1 MDARGGNMKVRN
13 ERSVVKLVILAVLIA
28 CAVTISG
35 AQQATS
41 VVPTLVNFSASLT
54 DANGKPLSG
63 TVGVSFYLYKDEQG
77 GSPLWM
83 ETQNVQPDKT
93 GHYTV
98 TLGATK
104 SEGLP
109 TSLFASGEAR
119 WLAVQAQGQAE
130 QPRVL
135 LLSVPYALKAG
146 DAQTIGGLSPSAFVR
161 AASPNSGSSAGSS
174 SGSGSD
180 PNAPPL
186 GGTGTTDYLPIW
198 TNSTTLGSSV
208 LFQSGTGAKAKVG
221 IGTTKPASTLDV
233 KGGGTIRGLFSLP
246 ATGTATTKAGFDSQ
260 PIGLAASVFNNGTST
275 AVTQTFQW
283 QAEPVGNNTKSATGS
298 LNLLFAQ
305 GTGKANETG
314 LNIASNG
321 QITFAKGQT
330 FPGTGNG
337 TITGVTAGTDL
348 TGGGNSGNVTLNVD
362 TTKVVTGV
370 TAGTDLTGGGA
381 GGNLTLNLDTTK
393 VPQLKTANTF
403 TGNQTINGNVSDTG
417 NISAT
422 GSITGQTGVF
432 SASNST
438 QVVNV
443 TQSGTGTAINAT
455 VPTNSSLFTPA
466 IQGTANGTTN
476 PYGIGVQGISSAS
489 GGYGVLGEEMN
500 SNANTGGYGVAGSTQ
515 TSSGAGVAGFGGS
528 SVAGS
533 STDGVY
539 AQSSSPNGFGVDAYN
554 ANNTSGVGVRGYTY
568 AAAGIGVYGF
578 WTSASSIGANTS
590 QIGVWGDSSSG
601 DGVAGTSDN
610 AYGVEGVSNN
620 NIGVSGY
627 SNYNNGISGFSGS
640 SYGVE
645 GGGPISGVN
654 GGSTFGNGV
663 SGFASA
669 SSATSG
675 VFGNVYTGSASG
687 GGFGT
692 AGVWGDTGLPGGFG
706 VVGTTDD
713 GNSFFGKNNTVN
725 HETLYAENDSGFNGG
740 TPYAARFAG
749 PGSSTYCSIYR
760 DSNDNGTGDLDCT
773 GSINGAVVVGGN
785 RMVNMYAV
793 EAADNWFEDAGSGQL
808 VHGSITIVL
817 DQVFAQTVN
826 GDVDYHVFLTPNGD
840 CEGLYVTDKG
850 AQGFEVHELH
860 GGHSNVAFDYRIM
873 ARRKG
878 FEKVRMQDVTQD
890 FARMKQESDQL
901 AARVEARKQEQKAHP
916 IVKPAELPRP
926 KPVPTPSFHPGT
938 PHPPVFPA
946 KQSLIGSVK

>member
-1 MDARGGNMKVRN
+1 MKVRN
-13 ERSVVKLVILAVLIA
+13 LRSVVKLAVSLAVLIA
-28 CAVTISG
+28 SVVTVVE
-35 AQQATS
+35 AQQSNS
-41 VVPTLVNFSASLT
+41 VVPALVNFSGTLA
-54 DANGKPLSG
+54 DANGKPLTG
-63 TVGVSFYLYKDEQG
+63 TAGVTFYLYKDQQG

-83 ETQNVQPDKT
+83 ETQNVQADKT

-98 TLGATK
+98 ALGASK

-109 TSLFASGEAR
+109 TNLFASGEAR
-119 WLAVQAQGQAE
+119 WLGVQAQGQAE

-146 DAQTIGGLSPSAFVR
+146 DAQTIGGLSPSAFVL
-161 AASPNSGSSAGSS
+161 AAAVNSSGASSSSSSPNV
-174 SGSGSD
+174 
-180 PNAPPL
+180 PPL
-186 GGTGTTDYLPIW
+186 GGTGTSDYLPIW

-208 LFQSGTGAKAKVG
+208 LFQSGTGTTAKVG
-221 IGTTKPASTLDV
+221 IGTVKPASTLDV

-246 ATGTATTKAGFDSQ
+246 ATGTATASKSFNSQ
-260 PIGLAASVFNNGTST
+260 AMDLAASAFNSGTST

-283 QAEPVGNNTKSATGS
+283 QAEPVGNNTKNASGS

-305 GTGKANETG
+305 GTGKASETG

-330 FPGTGNG
+330 FPGTGDG

-348 TGGGNSGNVTLNVD
+348 TGGGNSGKVTLNVD

-370 TAGTDLTGGGA
+370 TAGADLTGGGV

-393 VPQLKTANTF
+393 VPQLNAANSF
-403 TGNQTINGNVSDTG
+403 TGNQTIKGNVSDTG
-417 NISAT
+417 NINAT

-432 SASNST
+432 SASNGT

-443 TQSGTGTAINAT
+443 TQSGTGIAINAT

-476 PYGIGVQGISSAS
+476 PYGIGVQGISSAGS
-489 GGYGVLGEEMN
+489 GYGVLGEETN

-515 TSSGAGVAGFGGS
+515 TSSGAGVFGIGGS

-539 AQSSSPNGFGVDAYN
+539 GQSSSPNGFGVDAYN

-578 WTSASSIGANTS
+578 WTSASSIGTNSS

-601 DGVAGTSDN
+601 DGVVGTSDN

-627 SNYNNGISGFSGS
+627 SNNNNGIFGLSGT

-645 GGGPISGVN
+645 GVGAISGVN

-663 SGFASA
+663 SGYASA
-669 SSATSG
+669 TGAISG
-675 VFGNVYTGSASG
+675 VQGTVYSSSGSGSGLGN
-687 GGFGT
+687 
-692 AGVWGDTGLPGGFG
+692 AGVWGDSGENNSFG
-706 VVGTTDD
+706 VAGTTDN

-725 HETLYAENDSGFNGG
+725 HETLYIENDSGFNGG

-808 VHGSITIVL
+808 VDGSTTVAL
-817 DQVFAQTVN
+817 DRIFAQTVN
-826 GDVDYHVFLTPNGD
+826 GDVDYHVFLTPNGE
-840 CEGLYVTDKG
+840 CEGLYVTKKG

-860 GGHSNVAFDYRIM
+860 HGHSNIAFDYRIM

-901 AARVEARKQEQKAHP
+901 ATRVEARKQEQKAHHP
-916 IVKPAELPRP
+916 IVKPADHPMP
-926 KPVPTPSFHPGT
+926 KPLPSFHPAT
-938 PHPPVFPA
+938 PHTPVFPA
-946 KQSLIGSVK
+946 KQSLVGSVK

>member
-1 MDARGGNMKVRN
+1 MKVRSSSAF
-13 ERSVVKLVILAVLIA
+13 EKMLVVLAVLIA
-28 CAVTISG
+28 CFGITSD
-35 AQQATS
+35 AQQTTS
-41 VVPTLVNFSASLT
+41 VVPTLVNFSGTLT
-54 DANGKPLSG
+54 DASGKPLTG
-63 TVGVSFYLYKDEQG
+63 TVGVTFYLYKDDQG

-83 ETQNVQPDKT
+83 ETQNVQSDKA

-98 TLGATK
+98 ALGSSK
-104 SEGLP
+104 NEGLP

-146 DAQTIGGLSPSAFVR
+146 DAQTIGGLSPSAFVL

-174 SGSGSD
+174 LGSNSD

-246 ATGTATTKAGFDSQ
+246 ATGTATAKAGFNSQ
-260 PIGLAASVFNNGTST
+260 PIDLGASVFNSGTST

-283 QAEPVGNNTKSATGS
+283 QAEPVGNNTANATGS

-337 TITGVTAGTDL
+337 TITGVIAGTDL
-348 TGGGNSGNVTLNVD
+348 TGGGSTGNVTLNVD

-443 TQSGTGTAINAT
+443 TQSGSGTAINAT
-455 VPTNSSLFTPA
+455 VPTNSSAFTPA
-466 IQGTANGTTN
+466 IQGTANGAN
-476 PYGIGVQGISSAS
+476 AYGIGVQGNSSAVD
-489 GGYGVLGEEMN
+489 GYGVLGEETN
-500 SNANTGGYGVAGSTQ
+500 SSANTDGYGVAGSTQ
-515 TSSGAGVAGFGGS
+515 TPYGAGVVGFGGS
-528 SVAGS
+528 TASGA
-533 STDGVY
+533 TADGVFGSTG
-539 AQSSSPNGFGVDAYN
+539 APNGIGVDGYN
-554 ANNTSGVGVRGYTY
+554 ANSTSGIGVRGSTS
-568 AAAGIGVYGF
+568 ATTGIGVYGF
-578 WTSASSIGANTS
+578 WTSASSIGS
-590 QIGVWGDSSSG
+590 GYSEIGVWGDSSSG
-601 DGVAGTSDN
+601 NGVLGTSDN
-610 AYGVEGVSNN
+610 GYGVEAVSNN
-620 NIGVSGY
+620 NYAVYAFSNNNDGVYGFSGASFGIDGFGAEAGVNGGTTYGIGVSGGA
-627 SNYNNGISGFSGS
+627 SASDGISGV
-640 SYGVE
+640 YGVVAS
-645 GGGPISGVN
+645 PS
-654 GGSTFGNGV
+654 V
-663 SGFASA
+663 SGEGLSI
-669 SSATSG
+669 
-675 VFGNVYTGSASG
+675 
-687 GGFGT
+687 
-692 AGVWGDTGLPGGFG
+692 AGVWGDSGGNNSFG
-706 VVGTTDD
+706 VAGTTDN

-725 HETLYAENDSGFNGG
+725 HETLYIENDSGFSGG
-740 TPYAARFAG
+740 FTPYAARFAG
-749 PGSSTYCSIYR
+749 PGSSTYCSIVR
-760 DSNDNGTGDLDCT
+760 DLADNGTGDLDCT
-773 GSINGAVVVGGN
+773 GSINGAVVVGGS

-808 VHGSITIVL
+808 ANGSTTISL

-840 CEGLYVTDKG
+840 CEGLYVTKKG

-890 FARMKQESDQL
+890 FAHMKQESDQL

-916 IVKPAELPRP
+916 IMKPAVLPRP
-926 KPVPTPSFHPGT
+926 KPVTTPSFHPGT
-938 PHPPVFPA
+938 PHTPVFPP
-946 KQSLIGSVK
+946 KQSLIGSIK

>member
-1 MDARGGNMKVRN
+1 MKVRSSFAF
-13 ERSVVKLVILAVLIA
+13 EKLLVVLTVLIT
-28 CAVTISG
+28 CFGTNSD
-35 AQQATS
+35 AQQTNS
-41 VVPTLVNFSASLT
+41 VVPTLVNFSGTLADS
-54 DANGKPLSG
+54 NGKPLSG
-63 TVGVSFYLYKDEQG
+63 AVGVTFYLYKDDQG

-83 ETQNVQPDKT
+83 ETQNVQPDKA

-98 TLGATK
+98 TLGSSK
-104 SEGLP
+104 NEGLP

-146 DAQTIGGLSPSAFVR
+146 DAQTIGGLSPSAFVL
-161 AASPNSGSSAGSS
+161 AAPPNSGSLAGSS
-174 SGSGSD
+174 SSSSSD
-180 PNAPPL
+180 PNTPSL

-208 LFQSGTGAKAKVG
+208 LFQSGTGAKAKIG

-246 ATGTATTKAGFDSQ
+246 ATGSATTKAGFNSQ
-260 PIGLAASVFNNGTST
+260 PMDLGASVFNSGTST

-370 TAGTDLTGGGA
+370 AAGTDLTGGGA

-422 GSITGQTGVF
+422 GSITGQAGVF
-432 SASNST
+432 SANNST

-466 IQGTANGTTN
+466 IQGTATGTTN

-489 GGYGVLGEEMN
+489 AGYGVLGEETN
-500 SNANTGGYGVAGSTQ
+500 SNVNTDGYGVAGSTQ
-515 TSSGAGVAGFGGS
+515 TSSGAGVAGVGGS

-539 AQSSSPNGFGVDAYN
+539 AQSSSPNGFGLDAFN

-578 WTSASSIGANTS
+578 WLSASSIGTNSS

-601 DGVAGTSDN
+601 DGVVGTSDN
-610 AYGVEGVSNN
+610 GYGVDGVSNANIAVFGFSN
-620 NIGVSGY
+620 NNDGVFGV
-627 SNYNNGISGFSGS
+627 SGS
-640 SYGVE
+640 SYGVA
-645 GGGPISGVN
+645 GSGAISGVN
-654 GGSTFGNGV
+654 GDSTFGNGV
-663 SGFASA
+663 SG
-669 SSATSG
+669 
-675 VFGNVYTGSASG
+675 YGSASNAISG
-687 GGFGT
+687 VQGT
-692 AGVWGDTGLPGGFG
+692 LYTSSASGSGLGVAGVWGDSGEDNSFG
-706 VVGTTDD
+706 VAGTTDD

-725 HETLYAENDSGFNGG
+725 HETLYIENDSGFSGG
-740 TPYAARFAG
+740 NTPYAARFAG
-749 PGSSTYCSIYR
+749 PGSSTYCSIVR
-760 DSNDNGTGDLDCT
+760 DIADNGTGDLDCT
-773 GSINGAVVVGGN
+773 GSINGAVVVGGS

-808 VHGSITIVL
+808 VNGSTTISL

-826 GDVDYHVFLTPNGD
+826 GDLDYHVFLTPNGD
-840 CEGLYVTDKG
+840 CEGLYVTKKG

-890 FARMKQESDQL
+890 FVRMKQESDQL
-901 AARVEARKQEQKAHP
+901 AARVEARKQQQKAHP
-916 IVKPAELPRP
+916 IVKPAVLPRP

-946 KQSLIGSVK
+946 KQSLIGAIK

>member
-1 MDARGGNMKVRN
+1 MKVRSSFAF
-13 ERSVVKLVILAVLIA
+13 EKLLLVLTVLIA
-28 CAVTISG
+28 CFGTTSE
-35 AQQATS
+35 AQQANS
-41 VVPTLVNFSASLT
+41 VVPTLVNYSGTLT
-54 DANGKPLSG
+54 DANGKPLTG
-63 TVGVSFYLYKDEQG
+63 TVGVTFYLYKDDQG

-83 ETQNVQPDKT
+83 ETQNVQPDKA

-98 TLGATK
+98 ALGSSK
-104 SEGLP
+104 NEGLP

-146 DAQTIGGLSPSAFVR
+146 DAQTIGGLSASAFVL

-174 SGSGSD
+174 SGSNSD

-186 GGTGTTDYLPIW
+186 GGTGTTDYLPLW

-208 LFQSGTGAKAKVG
+208 LFQSGTGAKAKIG
-221 IGTTKPASTLDV
+221 IGTAKPASTLDV
-233 KGGGTIRGLFSLP
+233 KGSGTIRGLFSLP
-246 ATGTATTKAGFDSQ
+246 ATGTATTSAGFNSQ
-260 PIGLAASVFNNGTST
+260 PSDLAASVFNSGTST

-283 QAEPVGNNTKSATGS
+283 QAEPVGNNTSKATGS

-305 GTGKANETG
+305 GTSKANETG

-370 TAGTDLTGGGA
+370 TAGTDLTGGGT

-443 TQSGTGTAINAT
+443 TQSGTGVAINAT

-466 IQGTANGTTN
+466 IQGTATGTGT
-476 PYGIGVQGISSAS
+476 YGIGVQGFSSAAL
-489 GGYGVLGEEMN
+489 GYGVIGEEMN

-515 TSSGAGVAGFGGS
+515 TTSGAGVSGAAGS
-528 SVAGS
+528 SVSGA
-533 STDGVY
+533 TADGVY
-539 AQSSSPNGFGVDAYN
+539 GYTNAPNGFGVDAFN
-554 ANNTSGVGVRGYTY
+554 GNNTSGVGVRGYTY

-578 WTSASSIGANTS
+578 WASASSIGANTS
-590 QIGVWGDSSSG
+590 EIGVWGDSSNG

-627 SNYNNGISGFSGS
+627 SNNNNGVFGLSGT

-645 GGGPISGVN
+645 GVGAISGVN

-669 SSATSG
+669 TGAISG
-675 VFGNVYTGSASG
+675 VQGTVYISSGSGSGLGN
-687 GGFGT
+687 
-692 AGVWGDTGLPGGFG
+692 AGVWGDSGENNSFG
-706 VVGTTDD
+706 VAGTTDD

-725 HETLYAENDSGFNGG
+725 HETLYIENDSGFNGG

-793 EAADNWFEDAGSGQL
+793 EAADNWFEDAGFSQL
-808 VHGSITIVL
+808 VNGSTTISL

-826 GDVDYHVFLTPNGD
+826 GEVDYHVFLTPNGD
-840 CEGLYVTDKG
+840 CEGLYVTKKG

-860 GGHSNVAFDYRIM
+860 GGHSNIAFDYRIM

-926 KPVPTPSFHPGT
+926 KSVPPPSFHPAI
-938 PHPPVFPA
+938 PHTPVFPP
-946 KQSLIGSVK
+946 KQSLIGSIK